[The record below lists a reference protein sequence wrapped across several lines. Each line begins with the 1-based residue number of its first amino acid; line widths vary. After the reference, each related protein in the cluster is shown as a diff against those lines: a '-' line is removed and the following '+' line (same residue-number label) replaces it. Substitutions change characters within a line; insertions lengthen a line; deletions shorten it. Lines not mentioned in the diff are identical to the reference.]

1 MAGTRGAIHR
11 PELSKVEVLMQMNID
26 KNDSRGQ
33 ILQKLR
39 AAQRPFP
46 DAPPPPTEYRPVV
59 PRINTDVESLT
70 AQFVTAAEQLGCVV
84 HKPATATEGVAV
96 LLELIG
102 EDTAVFSWHP
112 DHIPLTGFA
121 TALADNDIKITEA
134 RDADARIGITGA
146 SAALAAT
153 GSLVLASGSG
163 DARAASLLPPV
174 HIAIIHRDQI
184 IPDLENWFAQ
194 YKETNLDNMRQ
205 ASNIVI
211 ISGPS
216 RTADIALQM
225 VMGMHG
231 PRSLHIILLDN
242 KNKFSPESNDR

>member
-1 MAGTRGAIHR
+1 MAGTRETIHR
-11 PELSKVEVLMQMNID
+11 PELSKVEVLMQMNIN

-59 PRINTDVESLT
+59 PRINSDKESLT
-70 AQFVTAAEQLGCVV
+70 AQFVAAAEQLGCVV
-84 HKPATATEGVAV
+84 HRPATATEGIAV

-102 EDTAVFSWHP
+102 EDTAVSSWQP
-112 DHIPLTGFA
+112 EHIPLTGFA
-121 TALADNDIKITEA
+121 TALADNGIEITESN
-134 RDADARIGITGA
+134 DAGVRIGITGT

-163 DARAASLLPPV
+163 ASRVASLLPPV
-174 HIAIIHRDQI
+174 HIAIIRADQI
-184 IPDLENWFAQ
+184 IPDLESWFSQ
-194 YKETNLDNMRQ
+194 QKVGQQKVGQQKESNLNTMRL

-231 PRSLHIILLDN
+231 PRTLHIILL
-242 KNKFSPESNDR
+242 P